1 MNPVVGITMDLA
13 EVASSTGPRLRAEC
27 GMAYAAC
34 VQAAGGTPLFLP
46 PLVEEIQAHLA
57 IIDGLVLTGGG
68 DPRMEPFGAATH
80 PEARLMHE
88 QRQRYETALLAAI
101 NDRPELPV
109 LGICLGM
116 QMLALASGGS
126 LEQHLPDRLGPAAER
141 HRSTSHPIALD
152 ASAAH
157 TLGLRGPATGEV
169 ASFHHQAVR
178 SPGKLRVIATD
189 SDGTIEAVTDPACGY
204 RVGVQ
209 WHPERTQDRALGQ
222 AIFDEFVRRCRN
234 HATASRALK

>member
-1 MNPVVGITMDLA
+1 MKPVVGITMDLA
-13 EVASSTGPRLRAEC
+13 EVASATGTRLRAEC

-34 VQAAGGTPLFLP
+34 VHAAGATPLFLP
-46 PLVEEIQAHLA
+46 PIAEEIHTHLGM
-57 IIDGLVLTGGG
+57 IDGLVLTGGG
-68 DPRMEPFGAATH
+68 DPRMEPFGSATH

-116 QMLALASGGS
+116 QMLALASGGT

-141 HRSTSHPIALD
+141 HRSNTHQITLD
-152 ASAAH
+152 SQAARA
-157 TLGLRGPATGEV
+157 LGLQAPATGDV
-169 ASFHHQAVR
+169 ASFHHQAVKD
-178 SPGKLRVIATD
+178 PGKLRVVATD
-189 SDGTIEAVTDPACGY
+189 TDGTIEAVVDPACDY

-209 WHPERTQDRALGQ
+209 WHPERTRDRALGQ
-222 AIFDEFVRRCRN
+222 DIFDEFVRRCRK
-234 HATASRALK
+234 HATT